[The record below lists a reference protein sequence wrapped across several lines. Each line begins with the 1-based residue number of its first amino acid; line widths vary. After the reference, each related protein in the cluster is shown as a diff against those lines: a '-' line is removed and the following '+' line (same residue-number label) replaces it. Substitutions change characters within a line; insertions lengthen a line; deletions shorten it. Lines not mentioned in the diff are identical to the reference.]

1 MYPGYY
7 DRSVSE
13 CTILVTGMFAW
24 CQDAVHDDFFFYYQ
38 GASVECPLKQ
48 FGSCMITHTSPRILY
63 DNLLLRSGT
72 SRREGYYELIF
83 IGHAYWT
90 SNHFFPLRPW
100 VHVVPV
106 SELILTWNQILC
118 LNHCNIN
125 PRFIFLRNSFFLV
138 QTELTDGTKS
148 HTHIERLISKT
159 TFQRLVP
166 NRSRFTATRV
176 WGRAGGRGL
185 VWVRACG
192 RSLLDLLLAW
202 IRIFFFLTYLIYSHS
217 FLNIFFT
224 PAVWN
229 LPRL

>member
-1 MYPGYY
+1 MYDSGNW
-7 DRSVSE
+7 DVCMMSRRSAWRFFFSIIRE
-13 CTILVTGMFAW
+13 RQLNAPWSSLDLAWSHILRQGFCTIISYSGQAHR
-24 CQDAVHDDFFFYYQ
+24 DERD
-38 GASVECPLKQ
+38 
-48 FGSCMITHTSPRILY
+48 ITNWFSSDMPIEHQTI
-63 DNLLLRSGT
+63 
-72 SRREGYYELIF
+72 
-83 IGHAYWT
+83 
-90 SNHFFPLRPW
+90 FFPLRPW

-176 WGRAGGRGL
+176 CGRAGGRGL

-192 RSLLDLLLAW
+192 RSLLDLLLVW